1 MSSCGMSE
9 DLKWNKVPLW
19 CVFKKKYIYGLSH
32 TYMVMSMTDQTLVT
46 RENTQK
52 AGQCVPSIFSL
63 LVADT
68 YGCYTIASQ
77 LAKKDPH

>member
-1 MSSCGMSE
+1 
-9 DLKWNKVPLW
+9 
-19 CVFKKKYIYGLSH
+19 
-32 TYMVMSMTDQTLVT
+32 MSMTDQTLVT